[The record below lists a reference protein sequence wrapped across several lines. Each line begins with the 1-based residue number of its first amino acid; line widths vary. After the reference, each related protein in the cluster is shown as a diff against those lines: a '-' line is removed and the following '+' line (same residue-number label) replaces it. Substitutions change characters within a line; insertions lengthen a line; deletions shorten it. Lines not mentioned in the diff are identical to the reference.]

1 MVHGCPC
8 FILLIETVFP
18 AFPRLAILKAGSL
31 TLGTAW
37 PPQCCTVPK
46 MTGAPEQM
54 GQAEAFRIGLGLG
67 LMGPPWTPEKERPR
81 AVSEP

>member
-1 MVHGCPC
+1 MVPGCPC
-8 FILLIETVFP
+8 FSLLIETVFP

-31 TLGTAW
+31 TFGTAG
-37 PPQCCTVPK
+37 PLQCCTVPK

-54 GQAEAFRIGLGLG
+54 GQTEACRVG
-67 LMGPPWTPEKERPR
+67 LMVVGLTWTPKKERPR